1 MNETLTRSLSGLV
14 YITILISAIFFSE
27 NGILF
32 AGLMFIFAGI
42 SCWEFNNLLKVNN
55 FRSYF
60 QLVIIAY
67 FTYLAL
73 TASTQMSTTAVFLI
87 FAITTSLTHLF
98 LTYNLL
104 KLKKSNYN
112 SILKGQLTLLYI
124 LTPFSLLALTPSIV
138 NDTYNPYIIF
148 GILIII
154 WSNDTF
160 AYLIG
165 KNFGKRKLFEKVSP
179 KKTIEGFIGGMVF
192 GTVAALII
200 AYTTSSLSTF
210 HWIVLSIIISIFGT
224 IGDLVASKF
233 KREANI
239 KDSSNLIPGHGG
251 FLDRLDSL
259 IFVSS
264 FVYLYLQLINYV
276 S

>member
-14 YITILISAIFFSE
+14 YITILISAIFFSD
-27 NGILF
+27 NGFLF
-32 AGLMFIFAGI
+32 AGLMLLFAGI
-42 SCWEFNNLLKVNN
+42 SCWEFNNLLKINN
-55 FRSYF
+55 SRAYF
-60 QLVIIAY
+60 QLAIIAY

-73 TASTQMSTTAVFLI
+73 TKDTHSSNTVFLI
-87 FAITTSLTHLF
+87 LAAATLSTHLF
-98 LTYNLL
+98 LTNNLF
-104 KLKKSNYN
+104 KLKKVNEN
-112 SILKGQLTLLYI
+112 SILKQQLPLLYI
-124 LTPFSLLALTPSIV
+124 LIPFSLLALIPSIV
-138 NDTYNPYIIF
+138 NNTYNPYIIF
-148 GILIII
+148 GTLIII

-160 AYLIG
+160 AYLVG

-179 KKTIEGFIGGMVF
+179 KKTIEGFIGGLIF
-192 GTVAALII
+192 GVISALVI
-200 AYTTSSLSTF
+200 AFTTSSLSIL

>member
-14 YITILISAIFFSE
+14 YITILISAIFFSDD
-27 NGILF
+27 GYLF
-32 AGLMFIFAGI
+32 AGLMLVFSGI

-55 FRSYF
+55 FRAYF
-60 QLVIIAY
+60 QLAIVAY
-67 FTYLAL
+67 FTYLAI
-73 TASTQMSTTAVFLI
+73 TGETRNSSIVFLI
-87 FAITTSLTHLF
+87 LAIGTLIAHLYLTNNLF
-98 LTYNLL
+98 
-104 KLKKSNYN
+104 KLKKVNEN
-112 SILKGQLTLLYI
+112 SILKQQLPLLYVLI
-124 LTPFSLLALTPSIV
+124 PFSLLAQIPSII
-138 NDTYNPYIIF
+138 NNTYNPYIIF

-179 KKTIEGFIGGMVF
+179 KKTIEGFIGGLTF
-192 GTVAALII
+192 GVISALII
-200 AYTTSSLSTF
+200 AYTTSSLSIL

-259 IFVSS
+259 IFISS

>member
-14 YITILISAIFFSE
+14 YITILISAIFCSN
-27 NGILF
+27 NGLLF
-32 AGLMFIFAGI
+32 AGLMFLFAGI
-42 SCWEFNNLLKVNN
+42 SCWEFNNLLKINN
-55 FRSYF
+55 TRAFF
-60 QLVIIAY
+60 QLVIVAY
-67 FTYLAL
+67 FTYLTL
-73 TASTQMSTTAVFLI
+73 KEETFSSSIVFFILAAGTLI
-87 FAITTSLTHLF
+87 THLF
-98 LTYNLL
+98 LTKNLFQ
-104 KLKKSNYN
+104 LKKVNEN
-112 SILKGQLTLLYI
+112 SILKQQLPLLYVI
-124 LTPFSLLALTPSIV
+124 IPFSLLTLAPSIID
-138 NDTYNPYIIF
+138 NTYNPYIIF

-165 KNFGKRKLFEKVSP
+165 KNFGKRKLFEKISP
-179 KKTIEGFIGGMVF
+179 KKTIEGFVGGMVF
-192 GTVAALII
+192 GTISALII
-200 AYTTSSLSTF
+200 AYTTSSLSIF
-210 HWIVLSIIISIFGT
+210 NWMVLSIIISIFGT

>member
-1 MNETLTRSLSGLV
+1 
-14 YITILISAIFFSE
+14 
-27 NGILF
+27 
-32 AGLMFIFAGI
+32 MFLFAGI
-42 SCWEFNNLLKVNN
+42 SCWEFNNLLKINN
-55 FRSYF
+55 TRAFF
-60 QLVIIAY
+60 QLVIVAY
-67 FTYLAL
+67 FTYLTL
-73 TASTQMSTTAVFLI
+73 KEETFSSSIVFFILAAGTLI
-87 FAITTSLTHLF
+87 THLF
-98 LTYNLL
+98 LTKNLFQ
-104 KLKKSNYN
+104 LKKVNEN
-112 SILKGQLTLLYI
+112 SILKQQLPLLYVI
-124 LTPFSLLALTPSIV
+124 IPFSLLTLAPSIID
-138 NDTYNPYIIF
+138 NTYNPYIIF

-165 KNFGKRKLFEKVSP
+165 KNFGKRKLFEKISP
-179 KKTIEGFIGGMVF
+179 KKTIEGFVGGMVF
-192 GTVAALII
+192 GTISALII
-200 AYTTSSLSTF
+200 AYTTSSLSIF
-210 HWIVLSIIISIFGT
+210 NWMVLSIIISIFGT

>member
-1 MNETLTRSLSGLV
+1 MNETLTRALSGLV
-14 YITILISAIFFSE
+14 YITILISSIFFSD
-27 NGILF
+27 NGIMF
-32 AGLMFIFAGI
+32 AGLMFLFAGI
-42 SCWEFNNLLKVNN
+42 SCWEFNNLLKENN
-55 FRSYF
+55 FRAYF

-73 TASTQMSTTAVFLI
+73 TEHTKLSVIVFLI
-87 FAITTSLTHLF
+87 FAIVTSLTHVF

-104 KLKKSNYN
+104 TLKKSNYN
-112 SILKGQLTLLYI
+112 PILKGQLPLLYI
-124 LTPFSLLALTPSIV
+124 LTPFSLLALIPSIV

-179 KKTIEGFIGGMVF
+179 KKTIEGFIGGMLF
-192 GTVAALII
+192 GTIAALII
-200 AYTTSSLSTF
+200 AYTTSSLSMF

>member
-1 MNETLTRSLSGLV
+1 MNETLTRSISGLV

-27 NGILF
+27 SGLLF
-32 AGLMFIFAGI
+32 AGLMFLFAGI
-42 SCWEFNNLLKVNN
+42 SCWEFNKLLKINN
-55 FRSYF
+55 TRSFF
-60 QLVIIAY
+60 QLVIIAF
-67 FTYLAL
+67 FTYLTL
-73 TASTQMSTTAVFLI
+73 TDEIDDSFIVFLI
-87 FAITTSLTHLF
+87 LAVATLVTHLF
-98 LTYNLL
+98 LTNNLF
-104 KLKKSNYN
+104 KLKKVNEN
-112 SILKGQLTLLYI
+112 SMLRKQLPLLYVLI
-124 LTPFSLLALTPSIV
+124 PFSLITLAPSIV
-138 NDTYNPYIIF
+138 ENTYNPYIIF

-160 AYLIG
+160 AYLVG

-179 KKTIEGFIGGMVF
+179 KKTIEGFIGGLISGVIS
-192 GTVAALII
+192 ALVI
-200 AYTTSSLSTF
+200 AFTTSSLSIL

>member
-14 YITILISAIFFSE
+14 YITILISAIFCSN
-27 NGILF
+27 NGLLF
-32 AGLMFIFAGI
+32 AGLMFLFAGI
-42 SCWEFNNLLKVNN
+42 SCWEFNNLLKINN
-55 FRSYF
+55 TRAFF
-60 QLVIIAY
+60 QLVIVAY

-73 TASTQMSTTAVFLI
+73 KEETFSSSIVFFILAAGTLI
-87 FAITTSLTHLF
+87 THLF
-98 LTYNLL
+98 LTKNLFQ
-104 KLKKSNYN
+104 LKKVNEN
-112 SILKGQLTLLYI
+112 SILKQQLPLLYVI
-124 LTPFSLLALTPSIV
+124 IPFSLLTLAPSIID
-138 NDTYNPYIIF
+138 NTYNPYIIF

-165 KNFGKRKLFEKVSP
+165 KNFGKRKLFEKISP
-179 KKTIEGFIGGMVF
+179 KKTIEGFVGGMVF
-192 GTVAALII
+192 GTISALII
-200 AYTTSSLSTF
+200 AYTTSSLSIF
-210 HWIVLSIIISIFGT
+210 NWMVLSIIISIFGT

>member
-1 MNETLTRSLSGLV
+1 MNETLTRALSGLV
-14 YITILISAIFFSE
+14 YITILISSIFFSD
-27 NGILF
+27 NGIMF
-32 AGLMFIFAGI
+32 AGLMFLFAGI
-42 SCWEFNNLLKVNN
+42 SCWEFNNLLKENN
-55 FRSYF
+55 FRAYF

-73 TASTQMSTTAVFLI
+73 TEHTKLSVIVFLI
-87 FAITTSLTHLF
+87 FAIATSLTHVF

-104 KLKKSNYN
+104 TLKKSNYN
-112 SILKGQLTLLYI
+112 PILKGQLPLLYI
-124 LTPFSLLALTPSIV
+124 LTPFSLLALIPSIV

-179 KKTIEGFIGGMVF
+179 KKTIEGFIGGMLF
-192 GTVAALII
+192 GTIAALII
-200 AYTTSSLSTF
+200 AYTTSSLSMF

>member
-27 NGILF
+27 NGLLF
-32 AGLMFIFAGI
+32 AGLMFLFAGI
-42 SCWEFNNLLKVNN
+42 SCWEFNNLLKINN
-55 FRSYF
+55 SRAFF

-67 FTYLAL
+67 FTYL
-73 TASTQMSTTAVFLI
+73 TITGDTHSSNVVFLI
-87 FAITTSLTHLF
+87 LAIATLTTQLF
-98 LTYNLL
+98 LTNNLF
-104 KLKKSNYN
+104 KLKKVNEN
-112 SILKGQLTLLYI
+112 SILKQQLPLLYVLI
-124 LTPFSLLALTPSIV
+124 PFSLITLIPSIV
-138 NDTYNPYIIF
+138 DNTYNPYIIF

-179 KKTIEGFIGGMVF
+179 KKTIEGFVGGMLF
-192 GTVAALII
+192 GTIAALVI

-210 HWIVLSIIISIFGT
+210 HWIALSIIISIFGT

-259 IFVSS
+259 IFISS
-264 FVYLYLQLINYV
+264 IVYLYLQLINYV

>member
-27 NGILF
+27 SGLLF
-32 AGLMFIFAGI
+32 AGLMFLFAGI
-42 SCWEFNNLLKVNN
+42 SCWEFNKLLKINN
-55 FRSYF
+55 SRSFF

-67 FTYLAL
+67 FTYLTL
-73 TASTQMSTTAVFLI
+73 TGETHSSGIVFLI
-87 FAITTSLTHLF
+87 LAVATLATHLF
-98 LTYNLL
+98 LTNNLF
-104 KLKKSNYN
+104 KLKKVNEN
-112 SILKGQLTLLYI
+112 SMLRKQLPLLYVLI
-124 LTPFSLLALTPSIV
+124 PFSLITLAPSIV
-138 NDTYNPYIIF
+138 NNTYNPYIIF

-160 AYLIG
+160 AYLVG

-179 KKTIEGFIGGMVF
+179 KKTIEGFIGGLIF
-192 GTVAALII
+192 GVISALAI
-200 AYTTSSLSTF
+200 AFTTSSLSIL

>member
-14 YITILISAIFFSE
+14 YITVLISAIYFSD
-27 NGILF
+27 NGLIF
-32 AGLMFIFAGI
+32 AGLMFLFAGI
-42 SCWEFNNLLKVNN
+42 SCWEFNNLLKINN
-55 FRSYF
+55 SRSYF

-67 FTYLAL
+67 FTYL
-73 TASTQMSTTAVFLI
+73 TITGDTHTSSIVFLI
-87 FAITTSLTHLF
+87 LAIGTSITHLF
-98 LTYNLL
+98 LTNNLF
-104 KLKKSNYN
+104 KLKKVNEN
-112 SILKGQLTLLYI
+112 SILKQQLPLLYI
-124 LTPFSLLALTPSIV
+124 LIPFSIITLIPSIV
-138 NDTYNPYIIF
+138 NNTYNPHIIF

-179 KKTIEGFIGGMVF
+179 KKTIEGFVGGMIF
-192 GTVAALII
+192 GVISALII
-200 AYTTSSLSTF
+200 AYTTSSLSIF

>member
-14 YITILISAIFFSE
+14 YITILISAIFFSN
-27 NGILF
+27 NGLLF
-32 AGLMFIFAGI
+32 AGLMFVFAGI

-55 FRSYF
+55 FRTYF

-73 TASTQMSTTAVFLI
+73 TIETQSSNIVFFIL
-87 FAITTSLTHLF
+87 AIGTLVTHLF
-98 LTYNLL
+98 LTNNLF
-104 KLKKSNYN
+104 KLKKIKEN
-112 SILKGQLTLLYI
+112 SVLKQQLPLLYVLI
-124 LTPFSLLALTPSIV
+124 PFSLLALTPSII
-138 NDTYNPYIIF
+138 NNTYNPYIIF

-165 KNFGKRKLFEKVSP
+165 KNFGRRKLFEKISP
-179 KKTIEGFIGGMVF
+179 KKTKEGFIGGMLF
-192 GTVAALII
+192 GIIAALII
-200 AYTTSSLSTF
+200 AITTSSLSIL
-210 HWIVLSIIISIFGT
+210 HWMVLSIIISIFGT